1 MKLSKILYFLIAYLT
16 SFTSFQLKPVYS
28 SATILNCNSKIPK
41 GVPCLIKASSYNVEI
56 EKVDIC
62 PKNPFPD
69 FRTTP
74 DYAGSL
80 CLNLYDKKI
89 DSGKLNLRNNSK
101 LELPEKTASNREY
114 KYISIIFKINLQFQV
129 NSLQMST
136 HGILVKKV
144 LKMFSKQ
151 KIILKF
157 QKIQRKT
164 FKLARFKQ

>member
-1 MKLSKILYFLIAYLT
+1 MKRIKIINFLIAYIT
-16 SFTSFQLKPVYS
+16 SFISFQLRPVYP

-74 DYAGSL
+74 DYASSL
-80 CLNLYDKKI
+80 CLSLYDKKNN
-89 DSGKLNLRNNSK
+89 SGKLNLSNNFK
-101 LELPEKTASNREY
+101 LEVPERTTDNEN
-114 KYISIIFKINLQFQV
+114 INIFLFLKINLLFQV
-129 NSLQMST
+129 NTIQAST

-144 LKMFSKQ
+144 LRMF
-151 KIILKF
+151 
-157 QKIQRKT
+157 
-164 FKLARFKQ
+164 

>member
-1 MKLSKILYFLIAYLT
+1 MKISKILYFLIAYLT

-89 DSGKLNLRNNSK
+89 NSGN
-101 LELPEKTASNREY
+101 
-114 KYISIIFKINLQFQV
+114 
-129 NSLQMST
+129 
-136 HGILVKKV
+136 
-144 LKMFSKQ
+144 
-151 KIILKF
+151 
-157 QKIQRKT
+157 
-164 FKLARFKQ
+164 